1 MIKAI
6 IDHHKI
12 NKTKWLKLALQ
23 SSGLVANHVNVDFV
37 VDIGIIFRLTKSK
50 SSSKL
55 ERHPPEPVPQELA
68 SVPHISK
75 YWAQRYRLFSRYDDG
90 VCLDPESWYSVT
102 PEKIAQHIAD
112 RCR

>member
-50 SSSKL
+50 SSGHFKL
-55 ERHPPEPVPQELA
+55 RQQNCKNQIEFFNDQLTSPEPPAE
-68 SVPHISK
+68 SK
-75 YWAQRYRLFSRYDDG
+75 CTYNWFKVSLSFFC
-90 VCLDPESWYSVT
+90 VFF
-102 PEKIAQHIAD
+102 
-112 RCR
+112 